1 MREYKSVRT
10 QPDNIETVA
19 NAQAQE
25 DWRICAVMPFRY
37 VPAVGTSGSE
47 VTELVVIF
55 EREAS

>member
-1 MREYKSVRT
+1 MREYKSVKT

-37 VPAVGTSGSE
+37 LPAVGTSGLE
-47 VTELVVIF
+47 LTELVVIF
-55 EREAS
+55 ERGTS

>member
-37 VPAVGTSGSE
+37 LPAAGTSGSE

>member
-37 VPAVGTSGSE
+37 LPAVGTSGSE
-47 VTELVVIF
+47 VTELMVIF

>member
-37 VPAVGTSGSE
+37 LPAVGTSGSE
-47 VTELVVIF
+47 VSELVVIF